1 MQRRVFLGKVGGVA
15 AVTTLFGPGAVQTV
29 LSATRHTSNL
39 NPYEA
44 ARDESLWRE
53 IQQAFSVPR
62 GIVNLDNG
70 CTCPAPR
77 MVTEAMVRYSWQEQE
92 APCYTSEEILWPRV
106 ETVRADLARL
116 FGCDEEELA
125 IVRNTTEALDI
136 VLLGIELARGDEVLT
151 TTQDYR
157 AMLDAL
163 NQRSRREGIRVKL
176 VKIPTP
182 PASMDELTSAF
193 ERAITPKTKLILLSH
208 PVNLTGQFFPV
219 KDICRMAHRKG
230 VEVAVDGAHSFAHT
244 DFKVAD
250 LECDYYGTSLHKW
263 LLGPIGTGLLYV
275 RRDKI
280 GKVWPLFP
288 APEKRR
294 ESISKFHM
302 YGTSPPA
309 PHLAVGE
316 ALAFHNGIGPKR
328 KEERLRYLTNY
339 WASRIR
345 SQPNVRF
352 HTSFAPGMSC
362 GLATFE
368 IGGVDPFAL
377 TQYLWKQHRIL
388 VQSMVHEEFKGVRVT
403 PNVYTTLNELDKFC
417 EAVEHVVKRG
427 MPKSG

>member
-1 MQRRVFLGKVGGVA
+1 MGGA
-15 AVTTLFGPGAVQTV
+15 AAITTLFGPAAAQAVR
-29 LSATRHTSNL
+29 SAAQHTSSL
-39 NPYEA
+39 TPGEA
-44 ARDESLWRE
+44 ARDETFWRE

-77 MVTEAMVRYSWQEQE
+77 MVMEAMVRYSWQQEE
-92 APCYTSEEILWPRV
+92 APCHTSEEILWPMV
-106 ETVRADLARL
+106 QTVRTDLARL
-116 FGCDEEELA
+116 FGCEAEELA

-136 VLLGIELARGDEVLT
+136 VLLGVELKRGDEIIT
-151 TTQDYR
+151 TTQDYW

-163 NQRSRREGIRVKL
+163 NQRVRRDGITVKL
-176 VKIPTP
+176 IKVPTP
-182 PASMDELTSAF
+182 PASMHELTSAF
-193 ERAITPKTKLILLSH
+193 ERAITSKTRLLLVSH

-219 KDICRMAHRKG
+219 RDICRLAHQKG
-230 VEVAVDGAHSFAHT
+230 VEVVVDGAHSFAHT

-275 RRDKI
+275 RKDKI

-288 APEKRR
+288 CPDKRR
-294 ESISKFHM
+294 ENISKFHF
-302 YGTSPPA
+302 YGTAPPA

-316 ALAFHNGIGPKR
+316 ALAFHNSIGSKR

-339 WASRIR
+339 WVSQIR
-345 SQPNVRF
+345 DRPNVRF

-368 IGGVDPFAL
+368 IVGVDPDAVTKF
-377 TQYLWKQHRIL
+377 LWKEHRIL
-388 VQSMVHEEFKGVRVT
+388 VQSIVHEEFKGVRVS
-403 PNVYTTLNELDKFC
+403 PNVYSTLNELDKFC
-417 EAVEHVVKRG
+417 EIVELVAQRG
-427 MPKSG
+427 LPKSG

>member
-1 MQRRVFLGKVGGVA
+1 MQRRVFLSKLGGVA
-15 AVTTLFGPGAVQTV
+15 AVTTLFGPTAVQTV
-29 LSATRHTSNL
+29 QSATRYTSHL
-39 NPYEA
+39 SPQEA

-70 CTCPAPR
+70 CACPAPR
-77 MVTEAMVRYSWQEQE
+77 VVTEAMVRYSWQQEE
-92 APCYTSEEILWPRV
+92 APCFTSDEILWPMV
-106 ETVRADLARL
+106 VTVRADLARL

-125 IVRNTTEALDI
+125 MVRNTTEALDI
-136 VLLGIELARGDEVLT
+136 VLLGVELARGDEVIT
-151 TTQDYR
+151 TTQDYW

-163 NQRSRREGIRVKL
+163 NQRSKRDGITVKL
-176 VKIPTP
+176 IKIPTTP
-182 PASMDELTSAF
+182 TSMDELTSAF

-219 KDICRMAHRKG
+219 RDICRMAHRKG

-280 GKVWPLFP
+280 RKVWPLFP
-288 APEKRR
+288 CPEKRQ
-294 ESISKFHM
+294 ESISKFHF
-302 YGTSPPA
+302 YGRSPAA

-316 ALAFHNGIGPKR
+316 ALAFHNGIGSKR

-345 SQPNVRF
+345 PLRNVRF

-368 IGGVDPFAL
+368 IAGVDPEVL
-377 TQYLWKQHRIL
+377 TQYLWKKHRIL
-388 VQSMVHEEFKGVRVT
+388 VQSIVHAEFKGVRVS
-403 PNVYTTLNELDKFC
+403 PNVYTTLNELDKFS
-417 EAVEHVVKRG
+417 EAVERVAKHG
-427 MPKSG
+427 LPKSG